1 MVPAICM
8 VQWNATA
15 HSGKSF
21 KEVVTFV
28 EYIWDVDMRDRI
40 TPVTGKCALR
50 REALTKVYQMEH
62 RCDSL
67 SIIMAPAVKTA
78 SSAANVCRVKR

>member
-8 VQWNATA
+8 VQWNATT

-28 EYIWDVDMRDRI
+28 EYIWEVDMRDRI
-40 TPVTGKCALR
+40 TPVTGKCAL
-50 REALTKVYQMEH
+50 
-62 RCDSL
+62 
-67 SIIMAPAVKTA
+67 
-78 SSAANVCRVKR
+78 